1 LIITRSKSHWE
12 QPEFW
17 TRGNNT
23 QQIVRSQGLTY
34 DIVGTRY
41 SYVSIGKVASTF
53 MGEFLANLKWTNTSY
68 NYNEIDKQR
77 LPKTYI
83 VILRDP
89 IERWCSGIVEY
100 LVTHTKFLERGHE
113 RGWNLLN
120 RETLDLIFG
129 VAKFDRHTCPQVDY
143 LHGLDTNECVFFKL
157 DSNFEDTM
165 KRFAEKELNSPIN
178 DAIIRDFAYNTSER
192 ETHRTLR
199 NTIDYQLKNEPRYMK
214 TIKDHFVDDI
224 ILFNQV
230 TFYGNNL

>member
-1 LIITRSKSHWE
+1 MIITRSNSHWE

-23 QQIVRSQGLTY
+23 KQVVRPQGLTY
-34 DIVGTRY
+34 DIVGTHY
-41 SYVSIGKVASTF
+41 SYIPIGKVASTF

-77 LPKTYI
+77 LPKTYM
-83 VILRDP
+83 VVLRDP
-89 IERWCSGIVEY
+89 VERWCSGIVEY
-100 LVTHTKFLERGHE
+100 LVNNRRFLEGKGSE
-113 RGWNLLN
+113 WSLQN
-120 RETLDLIFG
+120 RETLDFIFG
-129 VAKFDRHTCPQVDY
+129 VAKFDRHTCSQVDY

-192 ETHRTLR
+192 ETHKTLR
-199 NTIDYQLKNEPRYMK
+199 NTINFQIKNNPRYMK
-214 TIKDHFVDDI
+214 TIKDHFKNDI
-224 ILFNQV
+224 ILFDQV
-230 TFYGNNL
+230 TFYE

>member
-1 LIITRSKSHWE
+1 MIITRSKSHWE

-23 QQIVRSQGLTY
+23 QHIVRSQGLTY

-77 LPKTYI
+77 LPKTYM
-83 VILRDP
+83 VVLRDP
-89 IERWCSGIVEY
+89 VERWCSGIVEY
-100 LVTHTKFLERGHE
+100 LVNNRRFLEGE
-113 RGWNLLN
+113 GSEWSLQN
-120 RETLDLIFG
+120 RETLDFIFG
-129 VAKFDRHTCPQVDY
+129 VAKFDRHTCSQVDY

-192 ETHRTLR
+192 ETHKTLR
-199 NTIDYQLKNEPRYMK
+199 NTINFQIKNNPRYMK
-214 TIKDHFVDDI
+214 TIKDHFKNDI
-224 ILFNQV
+224 ILFDQV
-230 TFYGNNL
+230 TFYE